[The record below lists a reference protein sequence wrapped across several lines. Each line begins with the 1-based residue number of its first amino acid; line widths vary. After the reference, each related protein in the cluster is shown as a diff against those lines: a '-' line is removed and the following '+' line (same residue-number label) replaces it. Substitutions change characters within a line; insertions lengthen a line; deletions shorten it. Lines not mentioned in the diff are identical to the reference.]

1 MARPRRQVERISPEL
16 VEQPL
21 PTWDLGDLYAA
32 PDSPEIEADL
42 ERAAT
47 VATALA
53 DEFKGRLGELDGD
66 ALGELIA
73 RYEQLEEWL
82 GRAMSYAQLLHA
94 ANTEDPKIGRF
105 FQTVQER
112 VNEIGTQV
120 LFVTLELN
128 RIEEDALEASSR
140 LRPGLPI
147 TGRGS
152 ATCAASARTSWTT
165 RSSGCCTRRR

>member
-42 ERAAT
+42 EHAAA

-53 DEFKGRLGELDGD
+53 DEFKGRLGELAGD

-94 ANTEDPKIGRF
+94 ANTEVATSPAVTSAMRSPSITTVPPK
-105 FQTVQER
+105 
-112 VNEIGTQV
+112 
-120 LFVTLELN
+120 
-128 RIEEDALEASSR
+128 
-140 LRPGLPI
+140 
-147 TGRGS
+147 
-152 ATCAASARTSWTT
+152 
-165 RSSGCCTRRR
+165 